1 MSEIQLRQ
9 PGFIYKACGPLT
21 KMKERIKIEINKRFK
36 IYLSKQIRSTLLLVW
51 YNLWKF

>member
-36 IYLSKQIRSTLLLVW
+36 IYL
-51 YNLWKF
+51 